1 MKRIFWLFFIAIL
14 GFSVLPFTAGL
25 AASSM
30 GAAFDVNLNF
40 APGSVVRFEH
50 LTIEDGLS
58 QNAGLAIFQDSRGYL
73 WIGTQDGLNR
83 YDGYGFKIYKHDP
96 GNPNSLSHN
105 SILSM
110 GEDKNGSLWIGTW
123 GGGLNRYDPTTET
136 FTPYLPNPEDPAS
149 LSDGT
154 IYSIRSDSNGDLWIA
169 TLAGLDRYHPETD
182 TFEHFRNDP
191 NNPNSLSSDAVS
203 YIFED
208 SNRQLWIGTG
218 AGGVE
223 GSGLNRFDPS
233 SGIFTHYQ
241 HDDSDPE
248 SLASN
253 NIASI
258 VEAPDG
264 TLWIATG
271 GFSLP
276 GAGLDNF
283 DPQTG
288 KVKHFKHDP
297 QNEHSLSGDDVMTL
311 WLDPDGALWIGTWDN
326 GLSRMN
332 LADPGYFTRY
342 QNDPFFPDSLSG
354 DAVWSLFRDRSGIL
368 WVGTSH
374 SGINKLPANA
384 GQFSL
389 YRNNPGNP
397 GSLGAN
403 AIGAFAEDKR
413 GNIWVATWGGGLDR
427 FNPADG
433 TFTHYHHDPE
443 NPNSLSDDLFMDVY
457 VDPYNMVWAGTLG
470 KGLNHLNPA
479 TGRAT
484 HYLHDPENPN
494 SLADDNIAAF
504 LPDKNRGLWVGTF
517 GGVSLFDPNTNS
529 FTNYSNDP
537 ANPSSLS
544 SNTVV
549 SLYLDSNNILW
560 IGTWGGG
567 LNQLD
572 LNDPRQTDPETAALT
587 RYVHNADDSNSLS
600 EDSVWSIHE
609 TSDGFIWLGT
619 QLGLNRLDPRS
630 GEFKHYTEKN
640 GLPNNVVLGIL
651 EDDDGNLWLTTN
663 NGLAEFDPRTETF
676 THYDTSDGLQSNEFN
691 SNAYFQ
697 SSDGTM
703 YVGGI
708 NGFNLFRPEEI
719 QPNPVAPQVVVTRF
733 DVFNESQLVD
743 LTGRTPIEL
752 THQQDVISFEFSAF
766 DFQAPQKNQYTYKLE
781 GFDDDW
787 IQSGN
792 RRYVTYT
799 NLPGGD
805 YIFRVKASNSDGV
818 WNEQGAAIPIVITP
832 PLWQTWWFIGSL
844 VVGLGMLLAG
854 GFRWRLN
861 AIREQNVHL
870 EMQVSER
877 TSELRETNEILE
889 VEVEQRK
896 RAEQAL
902 AKRAAEELHQSEE
915 RFRVM
920 FESAGIGI
928 ALVGM
933 DRRPLEAN
941 AAMIEMTG
949 YSSEE
954 FFQKTGTD
962 LSYPEDADIGIPELK
977 DVLDGKLNTYQ
988 IEKRYIRKD
997 GQIYWVRLTNSVVR
1011 APDGE
1016 PEHFVTMVEDINER
1030 KHAAEELHKSQ
1041 ARFQAIFDNVAVG
1054 VAVMSLERR
1063 PIAFNAMTEKIIGYS
1078 FDEIQHV
1085 DPRLLAVPEDRGMDL
1100 DLFNDLI
1107 EGKRDSYVMERR
1119 YRHKDERIFW
1129 ARVNYSLVRDLNGKP
1144 DYLVGIIEDI
1154 DEQKRAS
1161 ERMAEQEADY
1171 LLNLQQRVQE
1181 RTQELETA
1189 NQRLQKEIEQRTK
1202 IEKELAEKA
1211 AEEAVTADRTRL
1223 ARDLHDAVTQTLF
1236 SASLTA
1242 EVLPELWEMDVEEAI
1257 RSTEELRQL
1266 TRGALAEMRTLLLEL
1281 RPAAL
1286 TQARLSDLIK
1296 QLCEAFIGRSRLPIT
1311 LSIDGDCVLP
1321 PEVQIAV
1328 YRIAQESLNNV
1339 FKYARA
1345 TQVNVS
1351 LFLSPDGLRF
1361 EVCDNGIGFDMSTSK
1376 PTSLG
1381 LRIMRERA
1389 EAIGADFHI
1398 SSTLGTGT
1406 CVEVVWNVNP
1416 NVKLRVL

>member
-25 AASSM
+25 AAPST
-30 GAAFDVNLNF
+30 GAAFDVDLNF
-40 APGSVVRFEH
+40 ASGSVVRFEH

-96 GNPNSLSHN
+96 DDPNSLSHN

-110 GEDKNGSLWIGTW
+110 GEDKNGSLWVGTW
-123 GGGLNRYDPTTET
+123 GGGLNRYDPATET
-136 FTPYLPNPEDPAS
+136 FTPYLPDPEDPAS

-154 IYSIRSDSNGDLWIA
+154 IYSIKSDSNGNLWIA
-169 TLAGLDRYHPETD
+169 TLAGLDRYNSETD
-182 TFEHFRNDP
+182 TFEHFKNDP
-191 NNPNSLSSDAVS
+191 NDPNSLSSDAVS

-233 SGIFTHYQ
+233 SGTFTRYQ

-253 NIASI
+253 NVASI

-264 TLWIATG
+264 AFWIATG
-271 GFSLP
+271 GFSLR

-288 KVKHFKHDP
+288 KVKHFKHDL
-297 QNEHSLSGDDVMTL
+297 QNEHSLSGDDVMSL
-311 WLDPDGALWIGTWDN
+311 WLDPDGALWIGTWAN
-326 GLSRMN
+326 GLSRMS
-332 LADPGYFTRY
+332 LADPGYFSRY

-354 DAVWSLFRDRSGIL
+354 DEVWSLFRDRSGIL

-374 SGINKLPANA
+374 SGINKLPSNA

-397 GSLGAN
+397 ASLGAN

-517 GGVSLFDPNTNS
+517 GGVSLFDPNTDS

-572 LNDPRQTDPETAALT
+572 LNYPRQNDPKTATLT
-587 RYVHNADDSNSLS
+587 RYIHNADDSNSLS
-600 EDSVWSIHE
+600 EDSVWTIHE
-609 TSDGFIWLGT
+609 TADGYIWLGT
-619 QLGLNRLDPRS
+619 QLGLNRLDPRT

-651 EDDDGNLWLTTN
+651 EDGDGNLWLTTN

-691 SNAYFQ
+691 SIAYFK
-697 SSDGTM
+697 SADGTM

-708 NGFNLFRPEEI
+708 NGFNLFRPEDI
-719 QPNPVAPQVVVTRF
+719 KPNPVAPQVVVTRF
-733 DVFNESQLVD
+733 DVFNESQHVD

-752 THQQDVISFEFSAF
+752 SYQQDVISFEFSAF
-766 DFQAPQKNQYTYKLE
+766 DFQAPQKNQYAYKLE

-799 NLPGGD
+799 NLPGGN
-805 YIFRVKASNSDGV
+805 YVFRVKASNSDGV
-818 WNEQGAAIPIVITP
+818 WNENGISIPVTITP
-832 PLWQTWWFIGSL
+832 PFWQTWWFIGSL

-854 GFRWRLN
+854 GFRYRLST
-861 AIREQNVHL
+861 IREQNIQL
-870 EMQVSER
+870 EIQVSER
-877 TSELRETNEILE
+877 TSELRETNKLLE

-896 RAEQAL
+896 RAEEAL
-902 AKRAAEELHQSEE
+902 A
-915 RFRVM
+915 
-920 FESAGIGI
+920 
-928 ALVGM
+928 
-933 DRRPLEAN
+933 
-941 AAMIEMTG
+941 
-949 YSSEE
+949 
-954 FFQKTGTD
+954 
-962 LSYPEDADIGIPELK
+962 
-977 DVLDGKLNTYQ
+977 
-988 IEKRYIRKD
+988 
-997 GQIYWVRLTNSVVR
+997 
-1011 APDGE
+1011 
-1016 PEHFVTMVEDINER
+1016 
-1030 KHAAEELHKSQ
+1030 KHAAEELYNSQ

-1063 PIAFNAMTEKIIGYS
+1063 PITFNAATERIVGYTAN
-1078 FDEIQHV
+1078 ELQNI
-1085 DPRLLAVPEDRGMDL
+1085 DPRSLAVPEDRGMDIE
-1100 DLFNDLI
+1100 LFQELI
-1107 EGKRDSYVMERR
+1107 EGKRNSFVMERR

-1242 EVLPELWEMDVEEAI
+1242 EVLPELWEMDVDEAM

-1286 TQARLSDLIK
+1286 TQTRLSDLIK

-1311 LSIDGDCVLP
+1311 LSIDGDCDLP

>member
-1 MKRIFWLFFIAIL
+1 M
-14 GFSVLPFTAGL
+14 SSTTGL
-25 AASSM
+25 AAPPT
-30 GAAFDVNLNF
+30 GAAFDADLNF

-96 GNPNSLSHN
+96 DDPNSLSHN

-123 GGGLNRYDPTTET
+123 GGGLNRYDPATET
-136 FTPYLPNPEDPAS
+136 FTRYLTDPEAPAS

-154 IYSIRSDSNGDLWIA
+154 IYSIKSDSNGDLWIA
-169 TLAGLDRYHPETD
+169 TLAGLDRYNPETN
-182 TFEHFRNDP
+182 TFEHFKNDP

-208 SNRQLWIGTG
+208 SNHQLWIGTG

-233 SGIFTHYQ
+233 SGTFTRYQ
-241 HDDSDPE
+241 HDESDPE

-271 GFSLP
+271 GFSLH
-276 GAGLDNF
+276 GSGLDNF

-288 KVKHFKHDP
+288 KVKHFTHDP
-297 QNEHSLSGDDVMTL
+297 QNEHSLSGDDVMSL
-311 WLDPDGALWIGTWDN
+311 WLDPDGALWIGTWAN

-342 QNDPFFPDSLSG
+342 QNDPYFPDSLSG
-354 DAVWSLFRDRSGIL
+354 DEVWSLFRDRSGIL

-397 GSLGAN
+397 ASLGAN
-403 AIGAFAEDKR
+403 TVGAFAEDKR

-427 FNPADG
+427 FDPDTG
-433 TFTHYHHDPE
+433 TFAHYHHDPE

-457 VDPYNMVWAGTLG
+457 VDPYNTVWAGTLG
-470 KGLNHLNPA
+470 KGLNRLNSN
-479 TGRAT
+479 TDRVT
-484 HYLHDPENPN
+484 HYLHEPENPA
-494 SLADDNIAAF
+494 SLADDNIATF
-504 LPDKNRGLWVGTF
+504 LPDKKGNLWVGTF
-517 GGVSLFDPNTNS
+517 GGLSRFDPNADS
-529 FTNYSNDP
+529 FTNYSNDSADP
-537 ANPSSLS
+537 TSLS

-549 SLYLDSNNILW
+549 SLYIDSNNILW

-572 LNDPRQTDPETAALT
+572 LNDPRQTDPKTATFT
-587 RYVHNADDSNSLS
+587 RYIHNADNTNSLS
-600 EDSVWSIHE
+600 EDSVWTIHE
-609 TSDGFIWLGT
+609 TTDGFIWLGT
-619 QLGLNRLDPRS
+619 QLGLNRLDPRT

-651 EDDDGNLWLTTN
+651 EDNDGNLWLTTN
-663 NGLAEFDPRTETF
+663 NGLAEFDRRTETF

-697 SSDGTM
+697 SADGTM

-708 NGFNLFRPEEI
+708 NGFNLFRPEDI
-719 QPNPVAPQVVVTRF
+719 KPNPVAPQVVVTRF
-733 DVFNESQLVD
+733 DVFNEPQLVD

-752 THQQDVISFEFSAF
+752 SYQQDFISFEFSAF
-766 DFQAPQKNQYTYKLE
+766 DFQAPQKNQYAYKLE
-781 GFDDDW
+781 GFDEDW
-787 IQSGN
+787 IQAGN
-792 RRYVTYT
+792 RRYATYT
-799 NLPGGD
+799 NLTGGD
-805 YIFRVKASNSDGV
+805 YTFHVKASNSDSV
-818 WNEQGAAIPIVITP
+818 WNEQGISIPIVITP
-832 PLWQTWWFIGSL
+832 PYWQTWWFNGSL
-844 VVGLGMLLAG
+844 IVVLSVLLAG
-854 GFRWRLN
+854 GFKWRLD
-861 AIREQNVHL
+861 AIREQNIHL
-870 EMQVSER
+870 ETQVSER
-877 TSELRETNEILE
+877 TSELREMNKLLE
-889 VEVEQRK
+889 TEVEQRK
-896 RAEQAL
+896 RAEEAL
-902 AKRAAEELHQSEE
+902 A
-915 RFRVM
+915 
-920 FESAGIGI
+920 
-928 ALVGM
+928 
-933 DRRPLEAN
+933 
-941 AAMIEMTG
+941 
-949 YSSEE
+949 
-954 FFQKTGTD
+954 
-962 LSYPEDADIGIPELK
+962 
-977 DVLDGKLNTYQ
+977 
-988 IEKRYIRKD
+988 
-997 GQIYWVRLTNSVVR
+997 
-1011 APDGE
+1011 
-1016 PEHFVTMVEDINER
+1016 
-1030 KHAAEELHKSQ
+1030 KHAAEELYNSQ

-1063 PIAFNAMTEKIIGYS
+1063 PITFNAATERIIGYNAE
-1078 FDEIQHV
+1078 DLRNV
-1085 DPRLLAVPEDRGMDL
+1085 DPRLLAVPEDRGMDV
-1100 DLFNDLI
+1100 DLFKDLI

-1119 YRHKDERIFW
+1119 YRHKDSRIFW

-1181 RTQELETA
+1181 RTHELEDA

-1242 EVLPELWEMDVEEAI
+1242 EVLPELWEMDVDEAV

-1286 TQARLSDLIK
+1286 TQTRLSDLIK

-1311 LSIDGDCVLP
+1311 LSIEGDCKLP
-1321 PEVQIAV
+1321 PEVQVAV
-1328 YRIAQESLNNV
+1328 YRIAQESLNNI

-1351 LFLSPDGLRF
+1351 LSLFPDGLHF
-1361 EVCDNGIGFDMSTSK
+1361 EICDNGIGFDMSTSK

-1389 EAIGADFHI
+1389 EAIGADYHI
-1398 SSTLGTGT
+1398 SSTPGSGT
-1406 CVEVVWNVNP
+1406 CVEVIWNANP
-1416 NVKLRVL
+1416 NIKLRVL